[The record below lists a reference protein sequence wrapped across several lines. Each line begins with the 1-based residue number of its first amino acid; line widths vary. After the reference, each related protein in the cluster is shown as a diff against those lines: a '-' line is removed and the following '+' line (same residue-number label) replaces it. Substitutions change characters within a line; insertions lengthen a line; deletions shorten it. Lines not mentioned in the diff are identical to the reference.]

1 MHPFLFQIK
10 KKENPKEFSQ
20 WWMQSAD
27 KRRRTSRS
35 GAYVRVP
42 PTIAQTAQSG
52 ADITTEDRHVTNQ
65 QRIGPVGMRKSKV
78 KSNWSVKKRLAILE
92 KNVTPPEKHYTQLVD
107 QVQATITNAG
117 PYLTLLNG
125 CSRGDT
131 VQNRTG
137 DLIHIGKGHLEMILN
152 NVTQTANADTATTV
166 KVAVILDTQS
176 NATALT
182 TTVLLNSATP
192 NTTTPWN
199 FNNYDFWKRF
209 QILHEEV
216 IKLQPNIAGIQGALV
231 VNNDQRF
238 LKFGWDCKEFPADYG
253 GGTAGTIADIRSGA
267 LWLLIIT
274 DNNTTGVNTR
284 WSSVQYFKD
293 V

>member
-1 MHPFLFQIK
+1 
-10 KKENPKEFSQ
+10 
-20 WWMQSAD
+20 MQSGD

-35 GAYVRVP
+35 GNYVRIP
-42 PTIAQTAQSG
+42 PTISQAAASG
-52 ADITTEDRHVTNQ
+52 NDITTEDRHVTNQ
-65 QRIGPVGMRKSKV
+65 QKLGPVGMRKSKV

-107 QVQATITNAG
+107 QLQTTITNAA
-117 PYLTLLNG
+117 PYSALLNG
-125 CSRGDT
+125 CARGDT
-131 VQNRTG
+131 VQSRTG
-137 DLIHIGKGHLEMILN
+137 DLVHIGKGHLEMILN
-152 NVTQTANADTATTV
+152 TVSQTANADTAMTV
-166 KVAVILDTQS
+166 KVFVVLDTQS
-176 NATALT
+176 NGVAPT

-199 FNNYDFWKRF
+199 YNNYDFWKRF

-216 IKLQPNIAGIQGALV
+216 VKLQPQIAGIQGALV

-253 GGTAGTIADIRSGA
+253 GGTAGTVGDIRSGA
-267 LWLLIIT
+267 IYLFIIT